1 MPSELEEAG
10 RRFRAALLRREQAAA
25 SAMVTR
31 YGQAWTAISGSLTV
45 VTDQIVAARGRGE
58 VVNQSWLDQQDRL
71 RKLRAQV
78 ETELTEF
85 GRFASDVTRQ
95 NQVDA
100 IRAATVNA
108 ERAAMMKAAM
118 ADADAASGYQV
129 SGQAQIQGIWSRL
142 PTGAMEDL
150 AGFSADGSPLA
161 TLFQSLGAE
170 TGTAMEEALARS
182 LAMGLN
188 PRQIAAEVRRATGMG
203 LNRALLISR
212 TETLRAYRE
221 TTSRTLEANAELLRG
236 WVWVSG
242 LGKRSCPACWAM
254 HGTEHPVTE
263 KLTGHPACRC
273 VMVPFV
279 KGTQHGV
286 RKGSEVFT
294 TLPEADK
301 EAILGKSAYKAY
313 HAGAATLDDF
323 VGVKHSDLWGDHHYT
338 RSLRSVLGK
347 DMADT
352 FNARRKTQVAGA
364 APAAAPASLP
374 SVKPVVGRA
383 LTVAGATPEMEELL
397 KWRLP
402 NGYDSRGD
410 LALAE
415 IYRLQGFDGLP
426 TLVTRGEM
434 DALQASGEVSKRV
447 YRGVNPAPDGKSS
460 VDAYRT
466 GKYHPGIGI
475 YGNGTYTATNRETA
489 LNYGSNTEANI
500 LNMGISKQAKITTH
514 DQVRDEFREFVD
526 KTETRHS
533 MLRNNWE
540 NTTTAEKREF
550 RLLEYL
556 RTDEG
561 RLAAFNGYD
570 GYTVP
575 QGNHEYIV
583 ILNRTITYV
592 ETGTREGRN

>member
-352 FNARRKTQVAGA
+352 FNARRKVKA
-364 APAAAPASLP
+364 AAAPASLP
-374 SVKPVVGRA
+374 SVKPVIGKPLSIA
-383 LTVAGATPEMEELL
+383 DATVKMEDHLHWKPL
-397 KWRLP
+397 
-402 NGYDSRGD
+402 GSYDSRGD
-410 LALAE
+410 ITLGE
-415 IYRLQGFDGLP
+415 IYKLQGFDGLP
-426 TLVTRGEM
+426 TLVTRSEM
-434 DALQASGEVSKRV
+434 DALVANGEVSKRV

-460 VDAYRT
+460 VDAYRS
-466 GKYHPGIGI
+466 GKYHPGTGI

-500 LNMGISKQAKITTH
+500 LNMGISKQAKIITH
-514 DQVRDEFREFVD
+514 DQLVEEFRQFQGQTDDRYWDLGKRWKERSAE
-526 KTETRHS
+526 ETH
-533 MLRNNWE
+533 
-540 NTTTAEKREF
+540 EF
-550 RLLEYL
+550 RLLDYL
-556 RTDEG
+556 RNDEG
-561 RLAAFNGYD
+561 RFGAFKGYD
-570 GYTVP
+570 GYVVP
-575 QGNHEYIV
+575 QGNGEYIV

>member
-85 GRFASDVTRQ
+85 ARFASDVTRQ
-95 NQVDA
+95 NQVEA

-108 ERAAMMKAAM
+108 ERAAMLKAAM
-118 ADADAASGYQV
+118 ADADTSSGYQT
-129 SGQAQIQGIWSRL
+129 GLQIQGIWSRL
-142 PTGAMEDL
+142 PTGALEDL

-170 TGTAMEEALARS
+170 TGTAMEQALSRS

-188 PRQIAAEVRRATGMG
+188 PRKIAAEVRRATGMG

-221 TTSRTLEANAELLRG
+221 ATSRTLEANAELLRG

-286 RKGSEVFT
+286 RKGSEVFA

-301 EAILGKSAYKAY
+301 EAILGKGAYKAF
-313 HAGAATLDDF
+313 HVGAVKLDDF
-323 VGVKHSDLWGDHHYT
+323 AGVKHNDLWGDHHYT
-338 RSLRSVLGK
+338 RSLRSILGK
-347 DMADT
+347 DMAAT
-352 FNARRKTQVAGA
+352 FDARRKTRVAAA
-364 APAAAPASLP
+364 APAPASLP
-374 SVKPVVGRA
+374 SVKPVIGRPLSLA
-383 LTVAGATPEMEELL
+383 DAAVEMEDHL
-397 KWRLP
+397 KWKPL
-402 NGYDSRGD
+402 GSYDSRGD
-410 LALAE
+410 ITLGE

-426 TLVTRGEM
+426 TLVTRSEM
-434 DALQASGEVSKRV
+434 DALVANGEVSKRV

-466 GKYHPGIGI
+466 GKYHPGTGI

-514 DQVRDEFREFVD
+514 DKVRDEFREFTAQTD
-526 KTETRHS
+526 ARYKELGEKWKERTKEETH
-533 MLRNNWE
+533 E
-540 NTTTAEKREF
+540 Y
-550 RLLEYL
+550 RLLDYL

-561 RLAAFNGYD
+561 RLAAFRGYD

-575 QGNHEYIV
+575 QGSHEYIV

>member
-1 MPSELEEAG
+1 MPSDLEEAG

-85 GRFASDVTRQ
+85 SRFASDVTRQ

-129 SGQAQIQGIWSRL
+129 SGPEIRGIWSRL

-161 TLFQSLGAE
+161 TLFQNLGAE
-170 TGTAMEEALARS
+170 TGTAMEQALSRS

-188 PRQIAAEVRRATGMG
+188 PRKIAAEVRRATGMG

-221 TTSRTLEANAELLRG
+221 ATSRTLEANAELLRG

-286 RKGSEVFT
+286 RKGSEVFA

-301 EAILGKSAYKAY
+301 EAILGKGAYKAF
-313 HAGAATLDDF
+313 HVGAVKLDDF
-323 VGVKHSDLWGDHHYT
+323 AGVKHSDLWGDHHYT
-338 RSLRSVLGK
+338 RSLRSILGK
-347 DMADT
+347 DMAAT
-352 FNARRKTQVAGA
+352 FDARRKTRVPG
-364 APAAAPASLP
+364 AAPASLP
-374 SVKPVVGRA
+374 SVKPVIGKPLSIA
-383 LTVAGATPEMEELL
+383 SATAEMEDHL
-397 KWRLP
+397 KWKPL
-402 NGYDSRGD
+402 GSYDSRGD
-410 LALAE
+410 LTLAE
-415 IYRLQGFDGLP
+415 IYRVQGFDGLP
-426 TLVTRGEM
+426 TLVTRSEM
-434 DALQASGEVSKRV
+434 DALVANGEVSKRV

-466 GKYHPGIGI
+466 GKYHPGTGI

-500 LNMGISKQAKITTH
+500 LNMGISKQAKIITH
-514 DQVRDEFREFVD
+514 DQLIGEFREFQSQTD
-526 KTETRHS
+526 DRFWELGNKWKERTKEETH
-533 MLRNNWE
+533 
-540 NTTTAEKREF
+540 EF

-556 RTDEG
+556 RNDVG
-561 RLAAFNGYD
+561 QFAAFRGYD

-575 QGNHEYIV
+575 QGSHEYIV